1 MAKYYVCNE
10 IQFLDGLG
18 KGNTSPSSATHY
30 KMSKAANFIR
40 LHPDCSYVKVR
51 SSSKGNDY
59 VICTKIKLVGAN
71 DKIVD
76 TFQRARQFS
85 SVDEAYEYIDANRSL
100 LDPDV
105 TTVIDDKFNRK
116 RRPSKQVFVQPIEK
130 FEFDNM
136 DTSERIV
143 IPQNIRSHVYDLSDG
158 TCAICG
164 NALSKY
170 NYTIDHIIPL
180 SRGGTNS
187 IDNLRATHES
197 CNKLKGK
204 FTDGELLS
212 INKQVFCNALANNI
226 STDYFSA
233 VIRSFVR
240 GINKKYKATS

>member
-30 KMSKAANFIR
+30 KMSKAANFIK
-40 LHPDCSYVKVR
+40 LHPDYSYVKVR

-59 VICTKIKLVGAN
+59 VIYTKIKLVGTSG
-71 DKIVD
+71 KIVD
-76 TFQRARQFS
+76 TFQRARQFP
-85 SVDEAYEYIDANRSL
+85 SVDEAYEYIDDNRAS

-105 TTVIDDKFNRK
+105 TIVIDDKFSRK
-116 RRPSKQVFVQPIEK
+116 RRPSKQVFVPPIEK

-136 DTSERIV
+136 DTSDRIV
-143 IPQNIRSHVYDLSDG
+143 IPQNIRSHVYDLSG
-158 TCAICG
+158 GICAICG
-164 NALSKY
+164 NILSKY
-170 NYTIDHIIPL
+170 NYTIDHIVPL

-187 IDNLRATHES
+187 VDNLRATHES

-212 INKQVFCNALANNI
+212 MNKKIFCNALANNI
-226 STDYFSA
+226 SDDYLPIL
-233 VIRSFVR
+233 IRSFVR
-240 GINKKYKATS
+240 GINKKYKVTS